1 MNTGTSLN
9 SLLGRIL
16 QAGFKLAIR
25 NNRNDCCTLL
35 PRVEILSVKEGW
47 PCPGKLVGWISSLQA
62 QENHTVNI
70 LCEQTPAYLTP
81 HSAL

>member
-25 NNRNDCCTLL
+25 KNRHDCCTLL

-70 LCEQTPAYLTP
+70 LCEQMPAYLTP
-81 HSAL
+81 YSAL